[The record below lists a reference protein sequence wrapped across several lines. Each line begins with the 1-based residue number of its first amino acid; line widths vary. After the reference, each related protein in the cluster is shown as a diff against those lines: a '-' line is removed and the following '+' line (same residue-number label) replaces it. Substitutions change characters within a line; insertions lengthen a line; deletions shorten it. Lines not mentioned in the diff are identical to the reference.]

1 MVNGE
6 VGDVRREVVSCHR
19 QNGMHA
25 GGGIDGVRV
34 VEVVPGV
41 GELIAQAK
49 RAIAAEGRV
58 EPPFRA
64 RHDELP

>member
-25 GGGIDGVRV
+25 AGSTVSG
-34 VEVVPGV
+34 
-41 GELIAQAK
+41 LLTSYQAS
-49 RAIAAEGRV
+49 GN
-58 EPPFRA
+58 
-64 RHDELP
+64 